1 MVIIDRKIAYAG
13 GLDFAFGRWDTH
25 SHVMVDNYPLHS
37 SVLKDIMLKY
47 IAIGIG
53 IAKNV

>member
-25 SHVMVDNYPLHS
+25 SHVMVDNYPLHH
-37 SVLKDIMLKY
+37 SVLEEVML
-47 IAIGIG
+47 
-53 IAKNV
+53 